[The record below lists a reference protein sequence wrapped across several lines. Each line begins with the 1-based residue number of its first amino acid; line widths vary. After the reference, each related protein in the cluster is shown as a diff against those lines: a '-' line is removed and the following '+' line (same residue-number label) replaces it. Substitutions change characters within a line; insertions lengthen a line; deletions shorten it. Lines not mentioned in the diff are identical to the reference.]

1 MPILK
6 PNCNFSLLLVS
17 GAMISLC
24 PDMGAQTRQIYWGS
38 HLGSEYLDQGDT
50 TPGTIQSL
58 FGLDAAGTNKASLV
72 NGTADTSLEF

>member
-1 MPILK
+1 MPSLK
-6 PNCNFSLLLVS
+6 PNYNFSLLLVS
-17 GAMISLC
+17 GAMFFVCPEIS
-24 PDMGAQTRQIYWGS
+24 AQTREIFWGS